1 MAIQTINVTGADPI
15 SFINRVIELAAQGA
29 KLKDKTFP
37 RLQGRPFALQMEIQ
51 VEGSEEIA
59 KAPGV
64 NPLPVPLSDK
74 TYTKEE
80 LEAMD
85 WDQFKKVCK
94 SKDIGGRDR
103 NLMLTKYLQATQQ
116 AE

>member
-29 KLKDKTFP
+29 VLKEKTFP
-37 RLQGRPFALQMEIQ
+37 RLQGKPFAIQMQIE
-51 VEGSEEIA
+51 VEGSEEIQ

-74 TYTKEE
+74 VYTKEE
-80 LEAMD
+80 LESME
-85 WDQFKKVCK
+85 WEQFKKVTK
-94 SKDIGGRDR
+94 SKGISGRDR
-103 NLMLTKYLQATQQ
+103 VVMTTKYLQVTEQ